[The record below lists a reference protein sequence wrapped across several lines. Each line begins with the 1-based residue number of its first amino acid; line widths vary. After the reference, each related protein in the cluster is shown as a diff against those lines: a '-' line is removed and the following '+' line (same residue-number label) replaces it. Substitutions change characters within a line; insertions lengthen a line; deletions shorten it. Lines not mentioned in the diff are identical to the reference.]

1 MDAVALALTSAFLFG
16 GMTIALRFALR
27 GERDAD
33 LGALVTVLSGFCVIA
48 VAAVATGAD
57 LDLRGTLLFAVAGAM
72 APGISQLFFTFA
84 IREAGASR
92 TSAITGT
99 SPLFAVAIAFLIR
112 GEPFSTPLFV
122 GALLIVAGGALLV
135 LEPDRP
141 AHFRLL
147 GIGLA
152 AAGAVV
158 FAVRDNYI
166 RALADDTEVDAFA
179 AAAVAQ
185 LAGVVVALA
194 YLLVVRRGRIPRP
207 RGTVAFVPA
216 GVLFGLSYLCLFEAY
231 YRGRVSVVSP
241 LVATE
246 SLWGV
251 VLSALVLRQSELVGK
266 TLAVGAVLIV
276 AGGALIGVFR

>member
-1 MDAVALALTSAFLFG
+1 VIAVALALTSAALFG
-16 GMTIALRFALR
+16 AMTIALRLALR
-27 GERDAD
+27 RSRDAD
-33 LGALVTVLSGFCVIA
+33 VGALATALVGFAVIS
-48 VAAVATGAD
+48 VAAVATGAR
-57 LDLRGTLLFAVAGAM
+57 LDLEGALVFAVAGAM
-72 APGISQLFFTFA
+72 APGISQLLFTFA

-99 SPLFAVAIAFLIR
+99 SPLFAVAIALLVL
-112 GEPFSTPLFV
+112 GEPFSAPLFV

-141 AHFRLL
+141 TDFRLF

-152 AAGAVV
+152 AFGAVV
-158 FAVRDNYI
+158 FAVRDNYV
-166 RALADDTEVDAFA
+166 RALSDDTQVDAFA

-185 LAGVVVALA
+185 FAGALVVLA
-194 YLLVVRRGRIPRP
+194 YVLVTRRGRLPRP
-207 RGTVAFVPA
+207 RGTLAFVPA
-216 GVLFGLSYLCLFEAY
+216 GVLFGLSYLSLFEAY

-251 VLSALVLRQSELVGK
+251 ALSAVVLRHSELVGK
-266 TLAVGAVLIV
+266 SLAAGAVLIV
-276 AGGALIGVFR
+276 AGGALIGTFR